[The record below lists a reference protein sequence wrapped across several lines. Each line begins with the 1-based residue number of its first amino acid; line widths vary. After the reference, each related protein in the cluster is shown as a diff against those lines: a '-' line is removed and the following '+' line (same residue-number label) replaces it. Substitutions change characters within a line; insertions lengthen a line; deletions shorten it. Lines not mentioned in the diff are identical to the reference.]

1 MTVGFVR
8 RLLATYTIALG
19 AAFHLAW
26 APSVTAR
33 AVDEQAPQRTQ
44 APSTDGKLNIIAF
57 GAHPDDCD
65 QRAGGT
71 AAKYA
76 ALGHRVRFVAITNG
90 DAGHQTEG
98 GGALAARRRAEAR
111 EAGRRIGIE
120 YVVLDNHDGELVP
133 SLDVREQIIRQI
145 RLWNADLVLAP
156 RPNDYHPDHRYT
168 GVLVQDAAYMVVV
181 PNIAPD
187 TPALR
192 KNPVFMYFQD
202 GFQRPNPFSPDV
214 AVSIDD
220 VIEKKIDMMDAHVSQ
235 FYEWLPWVAG
245 NLDSVPKSAADRRKW
260 LRETRAGQPTP
271 AVRAVLAKWYG
282 AATGNAVRHAEAF
295 EICEYGTRPDEALIR
310 KLFPFLPKTN

>member
-1 MTVGFVR
+1 MKRFAASTIVLVGALYVCGAPDHTE
-8 RLLATYTIALG
+8 RLIAAG
-19 AAFHLAW
+19 
-26 APSVTAR
+26 
-33 AVDEQAPQRTQ
+33 QPQRTQ

-65 QRAGGT
+65 QRAGGI

-76 ALGHRVRFVAITNG
+76 ALGHRVRFVAVTNG

-98 GGALAARRRAEAR
+98 GGALAARRRAEAQ

-133 SLDVREQIIRQI
+133 SVDVRTQIIRQI
-145 RLWNADLVLAP
+145 RQWNADLVLAP

-181 PNIAPD
+181 PNIASD

-214 AVSIDD
+214 AISIDD
-220 VIEKKIDMMDAHVSQ
+220 VIEKKIDMLDAHVSQ

-245 NLDSVPKSAADRRKW
+245 NLDSVPKGAADRKKW
-260 LRETRAGQPTP
+260 LRDTRAGQPTA
-271 AVRAVLAKWYG
+271 AVRAILNKWYG
-282 AATGNAVRHAEAF
+282 PSKGNAVRYAEAF
-295 EICEYGTRPDEALIR
+295 EICEYGTRPDEALLR
-310 KLFPFLPKTN
+310 KLFPFLPKTPE